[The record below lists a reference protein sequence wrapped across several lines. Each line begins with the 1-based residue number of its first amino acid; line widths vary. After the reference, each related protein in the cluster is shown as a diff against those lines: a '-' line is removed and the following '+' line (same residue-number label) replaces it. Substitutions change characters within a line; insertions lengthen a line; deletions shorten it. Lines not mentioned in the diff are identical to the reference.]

1 MKNIFVLYT
10 GGSIGMTESPEGL
23 QPDTAIVDTALAPF
37 SGSLNFTWHVCQ
49 PLIDSSAVSPQHWAE
64 WLHILQNN
72 LPHFDGA
79 LVLHGTDTL
88 AYTANVLA
96 LSLNTLGKPVI
107 LTGAQKPFGTE
118 NSDAPLNLQTA
129 INALQRDDVKEVLLA
144 FNGDLFP
151 AVGTTKCSTM
161 VDAGFANHHFG
172 TWSPE
177 KAAPAFN
184 DLPRRFDPDQRVNAL
199 FLTPGIGVKSAAH
212 TLRTFPTNAAILMTY
227 GHGNAPA
234 DIDLLDAIH
243 QFTANGKRHV
253 LNISQVPEGE
263 AAALYAQGSRLRTS
277 GAINAGKCN
286 VETATALLR
295 LASGNDWARSDVCAE
310 LRRLRLID

>member
-1 MKNIFVLYT
+1 MMKNIFVLYT

-64 WLHILQNN
+64 WLDILQTE
-72 LPHFDGA
+72 LPKYDGV

-96 LSLNTLGKPVI
+96 LTLNTQGKPVI
-107 LTGAQKPFGTE
+107 LTGAQKPFGTP

-129 INALQRDDVKEVLLA
+129 VNALQRDDVKEVLLS

-151 AVGTTKCSTM
+151 AIGTTKCSTM

-172 TWSPE
+172 TWQPE
-177 KAAPAFN
+177 NPAPAFN
-184 DLPRRFDPDQRVNAL
+184 HLPRRFDPDQRVGTF
-199 FLTPGIGVKSAAH
+199 FLTPGIGVKAAAH
-212 TLRTFPTNAAILMTY
+212 TLQTFPLNAAILMTY

-234 DIDLLDAIH
+234 DIELMGAIH
-243 QFTANGKRHV
+243 QFTQNGKRHI

-263 AAALYAQGSRLRTS
+263 AAAIYAQGSRLRAS
-277 GAINAGKCN
+277 GAINGGKCN
-286 VETATALLR
+286 VETASALLR
-295 LASGNDWARSDVCAE
+295 LAASNDWTVDDLQSE
-310 LRRLRLID
+310 LQRLRLI

>member
-64 WLHILQNN
+64 WLAILQSE
-72 LPHFDGA
+72 LPKYDGV

-88 AYTANVLA
+88 AYTANILA
-96 LSLNTLGKPVI
+96 LALDTLGKPVI
-107 LTGAQKPFGTE
+107 LTGAQKPFGTP

-129 INALQRDDVKEVLLA
+129 VNALQRDDVKEVLLA

-151 AVGTTKCSTM
+151 AVGVSKCSTM

-172 TWSPE
+172 TWQPE
-177 KAAPAFN
+177 NPAPAFN
-184 DLPRRFDPDQRVNAL
+184 DLPRRFDPDQRVGTF
-199 FLTPGIGVKSAAH
+199 FLTPGIGVKAAAH
-212 TLRTFPTNAAILMTY
+212 TLRTFPLNAAILMTY

-234 DIDLLDAIH
+234 DIDLMDAIH
-243 QFTANGKRHV
+243 QLTEKKRLV
-253 LNISQVPEGE
+253 LNISQVLEGE
-263 AAALYAQGSRLRTS
+263 AAAVYAQGSRLRNS
-277 GAINAGKCN
+277 GAINGGKCN
-286 VETATALLR
+286 VETATALLL
-295 LASGNDWARSDVCAE
+295 LASGNDWKRSDVCDE
-310 LRRLRLID
+310 LRRLKLLK

>member
-23 QPDTAIVDTALAPF
+23 QPDTAIIDTALTPF
-37 SGSLNFTWHVCQ
+37 AEYLNFEWHVCQ

-64 WLHILQNN
+64 WLDILQEA
-72 LPHFDGA
+72 LPKYDGV

-96 LSLNTLGKPVI
+96 LTLNTQGKPVI

-118 NSDAPLNLQTA
+118 NSDAPLNLETA
-129 INALQRDDVKEVLLA
+129 VNALKRDDVHEVLLA
-144 FNGDLFP
+144 FNGALFS

-177 KAAPAFN
+177 RPAPQFN
-184 DLPRRFDPDQRVNAL
+184 DLPRRFDPDQRVGTF
-199 FLTPGIGVKSAAH
+199 FLTPGIGVKSVAH
-212 TLRTFPTNAAILMTY
+212 CLQTFPLQAAVLMSY

-243 QFTANGKRHV
+243 QVTSRKRLV

-263 AAALYAQGSRLRTS
+263 AAAIYAQGSRLRAS
-277 GAINAGKCN
+277 GAINGGKCN
-286 VETATALLR
+286 VETAVALLT
-295 LASGNDWARSDVCAE
+295 LASGNDWTVADVQSE
-310 LRRLRLID
+310 LKRLNLI